1 MPRLI
6 VIIGAT
12 GVGKTAQAIAMAK
25 QFTCPIVSADSR
37 QIYRDL
43 PIGTAAPTSEE
54 QGDIPHYFV
63 GCKDLHEVYSAG
75 QFARDCQQLLSE
87 LFTLHDTVVMV
98 GGSMMYVDAVCNGI
112 DEIPEVPAHIREQV
126 RKTYQEQGIE
136 WLQQEVQQLDPTY
149 WAIVDRNNPQRLMHC
164 VEVSRAT
171 GHPYS
176 SFRKR
181 ELQTE
186 EQSTFQPPF
195 DIQYHMVERPREE
208 LYERINSRVEKMIKQ
223 GLLEEAKRAFD
234 KLNIPLDP
242 AIELDYSTLPNSINT
257 VGYKELLHYFRGEW
271 TLQRAIEMIQQN
283 SRHYAKRQL
292 TWWRRRDFK
301 KPI

>member
-63 GCKDLHEVYSAG
+63 GSKELHEVYSAG
-75 QFARDCQQLLSE
+75 QFARDCQQLLSK

-164 VEVSRAT
+164 VEVSKAT

-242 AIELDYSTLPNSINT
+242 SIELDYSTLPNSINT